1 MTLIDNLN
9 AINDCKEA
17 IKEALVRKN
26 VDMDGVIFSEYAEK
40 IDALQLES
48 GDTPAPTPS
57 ADYIYSNGY
66 IDGGEMDIMTY
77 VPYEIKTSDEG
88 GNFKLVEDGLVIE
101 LNSPIEIEGWE
112 DVYPDIIFGVDIPE
126 KYDLV
131 YIKVYDVSS
140 KSYILPYGTL
150 NGFKDNIR
158 YKKIVRDGVT
168 YNSYLRYTD
177 GYYESS
183 DLKGDPVVITNPYK
197 YEITIKLK

>member
-66 IDGGEMDIMTY
+66 LTGGETNEIINF
-77 VPYEIKTSDEG
+77 VPYEIVLDGEG
-88 GNFKLVEDGLVIE
+88 KCVFDFTCPVEYPIYDGE
-101 LNSPIEIEGWE
+101 HF
-112 DVYPDIIFGVDIPE
+112 DIIFTVDVPE
-126 KYDLV
+126 AYTLTKFEFLDE
-131 YIKVYDVSS
+131 SS
-140 KSYILPYGTL
+140 DSYINQAYKENP
-150 NGFKDNIR
+150 R
-158 YKKIVRDGVT
+158 YTTVVRNGVT
-168 YNSYLRYTD
+168 YKSYVRQVEDNNDY
-177 GYYESS
+177 GS
-183 DLKGDPVVITNPYK
+183 DYVAMAPLQYR
-197 YEITIKLK
+197 ITIEK